1 MISVAEGTEVFLFL
15 ALSVD
20 RVLLLK
26 FLHCCNISELLQG
39 ATAALFSTL
48 QNRLDFSCS
57 TGLDLST
64 ETQDCTLN
72 LSTEDCRD
80 ISTAILKSHRLTELI
95 LEDCEVEDTGV
106 DMFFHILHTVR
117 LR

>member
-1 MISVAEGTEVFLFL
+1 MLVFL

-26 FLHCCNISELLQG
+26 LLHCCSISELQQG
-39 ATAALFSTL
+39 AVAAVFSAL

-64 ETQDCTLN
+64 ETQDNTLH
-72 LSTEDCRD
+72 LTTEDCRD
-80 ISTAILKSHRLTELI
+80 ISTAIQKSLQHTELI
-95 LEDCEVEDTGV
+95 LVHCEMEDTGV
-106 DMFFHILHTVR
+106 DMLFLILHSVK
-117 LR
+117 LW

>member
-1 MISVAEGTEVFLFL
+1 MFVFL

-26 FLHCCNISELLQG
+26 LLHCCSISELQQG
-39 ATAALFSTL
+39 AVAAVFSAL

-57 TGLDLST
+57 TGLGLST
-64 ETQDCTLN
+64 ETQDNTLH
-72 LSTEDCRD
+72 LTTEDCRD
-80 ISTAILKSHRLTELI
+80 ISTAIQKSHQRTELI
-95 LEDCEVEDTGV
+95 LEDCEMEDTGV
-106 DMFFHILHTVR
+106 DMFFLILHTVR